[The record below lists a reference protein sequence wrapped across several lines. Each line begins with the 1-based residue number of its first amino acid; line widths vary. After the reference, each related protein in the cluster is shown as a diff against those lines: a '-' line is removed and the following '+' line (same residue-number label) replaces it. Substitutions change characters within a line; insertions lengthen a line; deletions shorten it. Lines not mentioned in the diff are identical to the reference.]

1 MKTFSLNCFHSPH
14 LCKALFLFCLFLFFL
29 QAKAADLS
37 DYNRQKLFTFTL
49 TDVSVR
55 TVIKHIE
62 KQSEYVFLY
71 TEDKVDDK
79 RRVTV
84 KATNNTIVQ
93 VLEKMFQGTS
103 VVWEIR
109 DRQILLK
116 AGEEKENIFSYR
128 KRTQKDHSGIGQRPR
143 GRTAYRCYRD
153 CGRYLHRYDHEH

>member
-116 AGEEKENIFSYR
+116 AGEDW
-128 KRTQKDHSGIGQRPR
+128 T
-143 GRTAYRCYRD
+143 
-153 CGRYLHRYDHEH
+153 